1 MKGIIYVLAIFAL
14 TLSLITPAFSDE
26 DKDFAVPAFSD
37 LPLLGGAQ
45 SQTPQKLT
53 LEPPQPEFGHPMDV
67 KQLQWLDLNRDL
79 QLNEFDIK
87 QFQSVIESLN
97 GEKLTGLQITIRFK
111 EEQKNQRESFPLLY
125 DLDRDGMFTAYDV
138 DYFTEVVNR
147 IDEGALHGS
156 ELIQKY
162 RFQIFP
168 QQPTKNDQPSLRS
181 VM

>member
-1 MKGIIYVLAIFAL
+1 MKGITYALAILAF
-14 TLSLITPAFSDE
+14 TLSLITPAVSDE

-37 LPLLGGAQ
+37 LPLLAGAQ
-45 SQTPQKLT
+45 SQTPQKLNI
-53 LEPPQPEFGHPMDV
+53 EPLKPEFSRAVDV

-79 QLNEFDIK
+79 QLNEFDVK

-97 GEKLTGLQITIRFK
+97 GEKLTGLQITIRFR

-125 DLDRDGMFTAYDV
+125 DLDRDGMFTVYDV
-138 DYFTEVVNR
+138 DYFTEVVNQ
-147 IDEGALHGS
+147 IDEGALYGS

-168 QQPTKNDQPSLRS
+168 QYRTQNQ
-181 VM
+181 